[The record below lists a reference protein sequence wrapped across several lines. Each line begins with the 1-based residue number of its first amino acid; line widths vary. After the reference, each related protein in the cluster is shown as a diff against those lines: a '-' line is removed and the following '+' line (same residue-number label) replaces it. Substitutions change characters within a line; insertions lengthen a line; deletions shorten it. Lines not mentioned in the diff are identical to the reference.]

1 MSALV
6 TTCALAVLCYM
17 TALYLIA
24 LVRKDNSLADIGWG
38 LGFILVGGLSFFSQP
53 SPPPRGILVCGLVL
67 AWGLRLAFHIF
78 VRNRNRSEDFRY
90 AKWRRDWG
98 RLFALRSYLQVFL
111 LQGLILLVVSY
122 PLMLVNRTPGRSLGA
137 LDFVGAAVWAL
148 GFIFETVGDAQL
160 LRFKRAPENKGKI
173 IMTGLWRIT
182 RHPNYFGEAT
192 MWWGIFL
199 IALGAADGWTAV
211 ISPLLITFL
220 LLRVS
225 GVRMLEKKYEGNPEF
240 KAYAR
245 RTSAFLP
252 WFPKK

>member
-1 MSALV
+1 MSSLV

-78 VRNRNRSEDFRY
+78 VRNRNRPEDFRY

-98 RLFALRSYLQVFL
+98 RLFVLRSYLQVFL
-111 LQGLILLVVSY
+111 LQGLFLLVVSY
-122 PLMLVNRTPGRSLGA
+122 PLMLVNRTPGGSLGA

-199 IALGAADGWTAV
+199 IALGAADGWTAI

>member
-1 MSALV
+1 MASLIS
-6 TTCALAVLCYM
+6 TCALGVFLYM
-17 TALYLIA
+17 TGLFLIA

-38 LGFILVGGLSFFSQP
+38 LGFILVAGLSFARQP
-53 SPPPRGILVCGLVL
+53 VHGPRALLAGGLVL
-67 AWGLRLAFHIF
+67 AWGLRLALHIF
-78 VRNRNRSEDFRY
+78 VRNRNRPEDFRY

-98 RLFALRSYLQVFL
+98 RWFVLRSYLQVFL
-111 LQGLILLVVSY
+111 LQGCFLLVIAY
-122 PLMLVNRTPGRSLGA
+122 PLMLVNHTPGGPLGA
-137 LDFVGAAVWAL
+137 TDFAGSAVWLL
-148 GFIFETVGDAQL
+148 GFVFETVGDAQL
-160 LRFKRAPENKGKI
+160 LRFKRDPENKGKV

-182 RHPNYFGEAT
+182 RHPNYFGEAA

-199 IALGAADGWTAV
+199 IALGADNGWTAIV
-211 ISPLLITFL
+211 SPLLITFM

-245 RTSAFLP
+245 RTRAFVP

>member
-1 MSALV
+1 MSSLV
-6 TTCALAVLCYM
+6 STCALAVLLYM
-17 TALYLIA
+17 TALFLIA

-53 SPPPRGILVCGLVL
+53 SPPPRGVLACGLVL

-78 VRNRNRSEDFRY
+78 IRNRNRPEDFRY

-98 RLFALRSYLQVFL
+98 RLFVLRSYLQVFL

-122 PLMLVNRTPGRSLGA
+122 PLMLVNRTPGGSLGA
-137 LDFVGAAVWAL
+137 TDFAGAAVWVL

-160 LRFKRAPENKGKI
+160 LRFKRAPENKGRI

-199 IALGAADGWTAV
+199 IAWGVDNGWTAIV
-211 ISPLLITFL
+211 SPLLITFM

-245 RTSAFLP
+245 RTRAFVP